1 MRAFVSREN
10 GFQITFSN
18 KITVSVVF
26 GKYTFSDGGETTCE
40 VAVIDNHEW
49 LIRNDDGEWIRI
61 REYAEVMSR
70 ITADEL
76 AVIINEVSN
85 MLCTEK

>member
-1 MRAFVSREN
+1 MKAFVSREN
-10 GFQITFSN
+10 GVQITFSN

-26 GKYTFSDGGETTCE
+26 GKYTFSDEGKTTCE

-61 REYAEVMSR
+61 PKYAEVMSR
-70 ITADEL
+70 VTADEL

-85 MLCTEK
+85 I